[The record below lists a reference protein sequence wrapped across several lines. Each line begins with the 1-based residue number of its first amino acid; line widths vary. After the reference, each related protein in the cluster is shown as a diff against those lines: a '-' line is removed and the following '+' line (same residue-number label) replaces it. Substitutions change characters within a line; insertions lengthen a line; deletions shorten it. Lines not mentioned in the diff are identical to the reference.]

1 MIENY
6 YMNKLKYNDYL
17 IIMKY
22 GNFYE
27 LVGKDALIINKLFN
41 YKLVKLSNTFKVG
54 FPVNK
59 LEENILKI
67 DNLNI
72 NYIVFDKEKE
82 IISKSFENNNYFK
95 YKLNEEVIKRNNIL
109 INKITKYLKNNIY
122 EDSLDIKLKKIIEV
136 IDE

>member
-6 YMNKLKYNDYL
+6 YINKLKYKDYL

-109 INKITKYLKNNIY
+109 INKITKYFNDNIF

>member
-109 INKITKYLKNNIY
+109 INKITKYLNDNIY

>member
-67 DNLNI
+67 NNLNI

-109 INKITKYLKNNIY
+109 INKITKYLNDNIY
-122 EDSLDIKLKKIIEV
+122 EDSLDIKLKKIIEI

>member
-6 YMNKLKYNDYL
+6 YINKLKYEDYL
-17 IIMKY
+17 IITKY

-27 LVGKDALIINKLFN
+27 LIGKDALIMNKLFN
-41 YKLVKLSNTFKVG
+41 YKLVKLSNIFKVG

-95 YKLNEEVIKRNNIL
+95 YKLNEEVIK
-109 INKITKYLKNNIY
+109 
-122 EDSLDIKLKKIIEV
+122 
-136 IDE
+136 